1 MVALEGMSMTSL
13 RQVSKVTTE
22 VVADCGAH
30 GRVKGESEMCGGQGR
45 VKGESEM

>member
-1 MVALEGMSMTSL
+1 MMRL
-13 RQVSKVTTE
+13 RQVSEVTME